1 MNRVAGFGKD
11 PEHSL
16 EYMDLSPIYLD
27 LDVASS
33 RLKSLGETPRVIDQ
47 HFPPAHLNEDRRHR
61 GQVRVKDTE
70 ARIVAICT
78 PYVEVK
84 SARR

>member
-1 MNRVAGFGKD
+1 MNRVSGFGKN

-16 EYMDLSPIYLD
+16 EYMDLSPVYLD
-27 LDVASS
+27 LDVGSS

-61 GQVRVKDTE
+61 GEVRVKHAE
-70 ARIVAICT
+70 ARISAICAT
-78 PYVEVK
+78 YVEVK